1 MTTKT
6 RPKRA
11 KAINT
16 EIVVERDN
24 NTVRDF
30 SYDNRRVLCAQGVR
44 DYFPGVP
51 HNALKIK
58 FTLTTR
64 KRPGAVRV
72 KFAGRISRGWGPRSD
87 VQASRDGGETW
98 ILGDGRAEEAA
109 AAEERIMR
117 AVLGPLA
124 DRVFYATA
132 EAVECEAPPATLIV
146 RLTPG
151 GEDDA
156 YLHHDL
162 RGVLGW
168 PDMQSRVKVEILGV
182 AK

>member
-16 EIVVERDN
+16 EIVVERDS
-24 NTVRDF
+24 TVLDF

-72 KFAGRISRGWGPRSD
+72 KFATGSD
-87 VQASRDGGETW
+87 GDSGETW

-151 GEDDA
+151 GEGDA

>member
-11 KAINT
+11 KRAKAITT
-16 EIVVERDN
+16 EIVVKRGDGSY
-24 NTVRDF
+24 DF
-30 SYDNRRVLCAQGVR
+30 FHDNRRVLCAQGVR

-51 HNALKIK
+51 HTALKIK

-72 KFAGRISRGWGPRSD
+72 KFVGGP
-87 VQASRDGGETW
+87 GEAW
-98 ILGDGRAEEAA
+98 ILGDTRKDEPAA
-109 AAEERIMR
+109 AAERTMR

-132 EAVECEAPPATLIV
+132 EALEREAPPAAMIV

-151 GEDDA
+151 GADDT
-156 YLHHDL
+156 YLSYEM
-162 RGVLGW
+162 REALGW
-168 PDMQSRVKVEILGV
+168 PDAQTRVKVEILGV

>member
-11 KAINT
+11 KAITT
-16 EIVVERDN
+16 EIIVKRGDG
-24 NTVRDF
+24 
-30 SYDNRRVLCAQGVR
+30 SYDFFHHNRHVLCAQGVR

-51 HNALKIK
+51 HTALKIK

-72 KFAGRISRGWGPRSD
+72 KFVGGPSE
-87 VQASRDGGETW
+87 GW
-98 ILGDGRAEEAA
+98 ILGDTRKDEPAA
-109 AAEERIMR
+109 AAERTMR

-132 EAVECEAPPATLIV
+132 EALECEAPPAAMIV

-151 GEDDA
+151 GADDT
-156 YLHHDL
+156 YLPYDM
-162 RGVLGW
+162 REALGW
-168 PDMQSRVKVEILGV
+168 PDTQTRMRVEILGM

>member
-72 KFAGRISRGWGPRSD
+72 KFAGRISR
-87 VQASRDGGETW
+87 GGETW